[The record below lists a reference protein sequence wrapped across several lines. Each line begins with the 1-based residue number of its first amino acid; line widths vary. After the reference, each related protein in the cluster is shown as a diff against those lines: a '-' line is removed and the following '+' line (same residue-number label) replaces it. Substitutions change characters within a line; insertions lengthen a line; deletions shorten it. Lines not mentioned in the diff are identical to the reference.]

1 MTTVYGID
9 LSKYP
14 TNINDYLNDYLSKN
28 SKAAEPVPSDKLE
41 PGKIYIS
48 NTSQLYLCKRPS
60 YNIPSYTIP
69 EYTIPASISVN
80 NGIQNIPEQKIL
92 EQKIPIKLEKEILI
106 RLSKY
111 DPYMNEKI
119 ILNLY
124 EAEPSNGGGRK
135 RRTKHAAKRARKNRR
150 KTNRRK

>member
-14 TNINDYLNDYLSKN
+14 TNINEYLSNNK
-28 SKAAEPVPSDKLE
+28 KAQPVSSNKLE

-48 NTSQLYLCKRPS
+48 NTSQLYLCKIPS

-69 EYTIPASISVN
+69 GYTIPASISVDSGVITN
-80 NGIQNIPEQKIL
+80 RN
-92 EQKIPIKLEKEILI
+92 EQKIPEQETPEKEIKEKII
-106 RLSKY
+106 RLSDKY
-111 DPYMNEKI
+111 VTSMNEEHI
-119 ILNLY
+119 INLY
-124 EAEPSNGGGRK
+124 NAELSNGGGRK